1 MKITKRQ
8 MKRIIS
14 EELSAAGVIKSRRP
28 RRIVISR
35 QELQTLR
42 EHKIPI
48 PKNVR
53 VKRQQL
59 NEIVGIDDIVVGTTI
74 SVLLQMLSTADGRN
88 RLADMIVAIPEL
100 QARVCEAWGAP
111 GAVAGAVE
119 GAATGEPGAFTR
131 GVSAISGVAKK
142 LCRFS
147 VLKIG
152 GAPLNL
158 LAYILR
164 QMSDEEAAVIT
175 GSVGEQPALP
185 GPTKPDIKALEQGV

>member
-1 MKITKRQ
+1 MKLTKSQ
-8 MKRIIS
+8 LKQIIK
-14 EELSAAGVIKSRRP
+14 EELSASGLSEP

-48 PKNVR
+48 PKNVL

-59 NEIVGIDDIVVGTTI
+59 NEFVPAAAGAAAAGGAGAVATGVAIG
-74 SVLLQMLSTADGRN
+74 VLIEMLSTADGRN

-100 QARVCEAWGAP
+100 QARVCEVWSAP
-111 GAVAGAVE
+111 GAAAGSVE

-142 LCRFS
+142 LCRLS
-147 VLKIG
+147 ILKIG
-152 GAPLNL
+152 AAPLNL
-158 LAYILR
+158 LAYGLR

-175 GSVGEQPALP
+175 GSVGEQ
-185 GPTKPDIKALEQGV
+185 

>member
-1 MKITKRQ
+1 MKLTKSQ
-8 MKRIIS
+8 LKQIIK
-14 EELSAAGVIKSRRP
+14 EELSASGLGQP

-48 PKNVR
+48 PKNVL

-59 NEIVGIDDIVVGTTI
+59 NEFGPAAVAGAAAAGGAGAVATGVAIG
-74 SVLLQMLSTADGRN
+74 VLIEMLSTADGRN

-100 QARVCEAWGAP
+100 QARVCEVWGAP
-111 GAVAGAVE
+111 GAAAGSVE
-119 GAATGEPGAFTR
+119 TAATGEPGAFTR

-142 LCRFS
+142 LCRLS
-147 VLKIG
+147 ILKIG
-152 GAPLNL
+152 AAPLNL
-158 LAYILR
+158 LAYGLR

-175 GSVGEQPALP
+175 GSVGEQ
-185 GPTKPDIKALEQGV
+185 